1 MQALITQLHQ
11 TPLGRILDFKCQCK
25 DEGHSVKEYVRKFSL
40 SFTRQ
45 GSFGYHVGRRS
56 YEIHSGMILLENA
69 GCEYTVTH
77 RCTIKDECTI
87 FELADEIV
95 EEMKASWGSW
105 GSHSILSSA
114 RPLAVLPTTPGLEF
128 LHAALLH
135 AAQNPLSRSLLKIDA
150 LMLALLQEIGGQEK
164 AYQFTSRQ
172 EKPTDHQLAALDQA
186 KHFITANFRQELSLA
201 EIARH
206 SHVSVFHFSRLFK
219 QFTSRSPYQFLI
231 DVRLKHAALLL
242 RHTSLP
248 VTQICFE
255 SGFNSFEHFILSF
268 SRHYGTN
275 PSRYRKQKSK
285 IP

>member
-11 TPLGRILDFKCQCK
+11 TSLGRILDFKCRCEEK
-25 DEGHSVKEYVRKFSL
+25 GRSAKEYVRKFSL

-45 GSFGYHVGRRS
+45 GSFGYHAGWRS
-56 YEIHSGMILLENA
+56 YDIHSGVILLENA

-87 FELADEIV
+87 FELADEYV
-95 EEMKASWGSW
+95 EEMKTSWGSQ
-105 GSHSILSSA
+105 GNHSILSSA

-164 AYQFTSRQ
+164 ANQLTSRH
-172 EKPTDHQLAALDQA
+172 EKLKDHQLAALDQA
-186 KHFITANFRQELSLA
+186 KRFITTNFRQELSLA

-231 DVRLKHAALLL
+231 GVRLKHAALLL

-268 SRHYGTN
+268 TKHHGTSPLKYRRHK
-275 PSRYRKQKSK
+275 R
-285 IP
+285 

>member
-11 TPLGRILDFKCQCK
+11 TPLGRILDFKCRCEDK
-25 DEGHSVKEYVRKFSL
+25 RRSAKEHVRNFSV

-45 GSFGYHVGRRS
+45 GSFGYHAGRRS
-56 YEIHSGMILLENA
+56 YDIHSGVILLENA

-77 RCTIKDECTI
+77 TCTIKDECTI
-87 FELADEIV
+87 IELADEFV
-95 EEMKASWGSW
+95 EELKASSQSRGK
-105 GSHSILSSA
+105 HSILSSA

-128 LHAALLH
+128 LHTALLH
-135 AAQNPLSRSLLKIDA
+135 AAQNPLARSLLKIDA
-150 LMLALLQEIGGQEK
+150 LMLALLQEIGGQKKANQLMSRREK
-164 AYQFTSRQ
+164 L
-172 EKPTDHQLAALDQA
+172 KDHQLAALDQA
-186 KHFITANFRQELSLA
+186 KRFITANFRQELSLA

-206 SHVSVFHFSRLFK
+206 SRVSIFYFSRLFK

-231 DVRLKHAALLL
+231 AVRLKHAALLM
-242 RHTSLP
+242 RHYSLP

-268 SRHYGTN
+268 SKHYGTS
-275 PSRYRKQKSK
+275 PSKYRRQKSK